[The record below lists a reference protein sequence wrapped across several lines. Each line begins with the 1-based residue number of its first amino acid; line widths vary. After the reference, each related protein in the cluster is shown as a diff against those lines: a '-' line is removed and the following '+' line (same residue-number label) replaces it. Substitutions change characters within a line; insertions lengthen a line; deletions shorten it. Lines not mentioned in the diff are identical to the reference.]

1 MEEDGTD
8 RFERA
13 DTDSRHTLYPQR
25 WRQTERERRFSFN
38 KQKTLDATLFS
49 TLNADQMMISCTST
63 ITKKEKKKKK
73 IPKSTICKQNPPSVL
88 SGTLGL
94 GVDAAEI
101 SSWRNPPNGG

>member
-13 DTDSRHTLYPQR
+13 DTDSRHTLYPQH
-25 WRQTERERRFSFN
+25 WRHTERQRRFGVN
-38 KQKTLDATLFS
+38 KQKALDATLFNS
-49 TLNADQMMISCTST
+49 QHGSDDDQLYLNNY
-63 ITKKEKKKKK
+63 KKRRGRKKYPRAPSANK
-73 IPKSTICKQNPPSVL
+73 IPPSVL

>member
-63 ITKKEKKKKK
+63 ITKKEKKKKENTQEHHLQT
-73 IPKSTICKQNPPSVL
+73 KSPPLSCLVL
-88 SGTLGL
+88 
-94 GVDAAEI
+94 
-101 SSWRNPPNGG
+101 